1 MNDKEKDSEPITY
14 TPALEQLTS
23 ITGKLASVTN
33 QLNFLTSPAFQPNII
48 SAVNS
53 LQSQLSVFDKI
64 TTYLPDISKIVATS
78 PMLDLSRQAT
88 IALSGLS
95 TTNKLGDA
103 IKLVSENYK
112 PWYEET
118 IAKSSILSTT
128 AFNSVNIANL
138 STNIS
143 TVLGIE
149 RLSSLS
155 LQTNLI
161 RSTEL
166 SILAE
171 KSLLSVNL
179 DNIGSR
185 IGLAL
190 EGKQYLTTTITDLST
205 SYSTLFRSFEQNP
218 ISYASLSPSLSKI
231 TPIEY
236 FSTTNLLEAISVEED
251 ITPEEELIK
260 NEIQYENKISL
271 ENYLPKIDP
280 GLYKMWKG
288 AIEAYHSNN
297 TDKVRHFATS
307 IRELFT
313 HIIHKLAPDDNIKKW
328 TTEASMYHEGRPTR
342 KARFLYIC
350 RNINND
356 PFNQFVKK
364 DVDAMIAFI
373 DIFQKG
379 THDID
384 PAFSPNHLI
393 TIKSK
398 AETTLKFLLE
408 IQFSTNN

>member
-1 MNDKEKDSEPITY
+1 MSDKEKEGLPDKY

-23 ITGKLASVTN
+23 LTGKIASVTN
-33 QLNFLTSPAFQPNII
+33 QLNFLTSPAFQPSII

-53 LQSQLSVFDKI
+53 LHNQMSVFHNLQSQ
-64 TTYLPDISKIVATS
+64 LPDISKIIATS

-88 IALSGLS
+88 IAISGLS
-95 TTNKLGDA
+95 TNNKLSDA
-103 IKLVSENYK
+103 IKIISENYK

-118 IAKSSILSTT
+118 IAKSSILSIT
-128 AFNSVNIANL
+128 AFNTLNIPDLSANL
-138 STNIS
+138 SKL
-143 TVLGIE
+143 LGPDN
-149 RLSSLS
+149 LSSLS

-161 RSTEL
+161 RSSEL
-166 SILAE
+166 SVLAE
-171 KSLLSVNL
+171 KSLYSINL
-179 DNIGSR
+179 ENIGSK
-185 IGLAL
+185 IGLAM
-190 EGKQYLTTTITDLST
+190 EGRQYLTTSIADLST
-205 SYSTLFRSFEQNP
+205 SYSDLFKSFEQNP

-236 FSTTNLLEAISVEED
+236 FSTANLLEAVSIEED
-251 ITPEEELIK
+251 VTPEEELIK
-260 NEIQYENKISL
+260 NEIQYENEISL
-271 ENYLPKIDP
+271 ETYLPKIDL
-280 GLYKMWKG
+280 GLYNMWKG
-288 AIEAYHSNN
+288 AVEAYHSNN

-313 HIIHKLAPDDNIKKW
+313 HIIHKLAPDDSIKKW
-328 TTEASMYHEGRPTR
+328 SNDTSLYHEGRPTR

-356 PFNQFVKK
+356 PFSQFVKK

-384 PAFSPNHLI
+384 PAFSPKHLI

-398 AETTLKFLLE
+398 AETTLKFILE